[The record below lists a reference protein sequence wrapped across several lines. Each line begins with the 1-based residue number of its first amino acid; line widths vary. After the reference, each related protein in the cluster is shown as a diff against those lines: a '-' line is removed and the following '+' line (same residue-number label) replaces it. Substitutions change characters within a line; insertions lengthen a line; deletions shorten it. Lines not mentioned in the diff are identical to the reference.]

1 MKVPGQGEVS
11 TGAEASQPS
20 GEKVSSP
27 GRGAAHWSSGEGD
40 GASVR
45 WSCSSSFSWAVCAG
59 QRLPM
64 APRPPWH
71 TFAGLESLPPV

>member
-27 GRGAAHWSSGEGD
+27 GRGAVCWSSGEGD

-45 WSCSSSFSWAVCAG
+45 RSCSSSFSQAVCAG
-59 QRLPM
+59 QHLPV

-71 TFAGLESLPPV
+71 TLVGPESPPPL